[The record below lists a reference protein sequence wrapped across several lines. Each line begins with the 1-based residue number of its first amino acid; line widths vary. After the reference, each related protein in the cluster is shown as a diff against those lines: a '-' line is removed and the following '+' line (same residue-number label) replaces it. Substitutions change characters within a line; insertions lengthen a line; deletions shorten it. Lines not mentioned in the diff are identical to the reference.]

1 VACSEDK
8 SIYIIDATTDTA
20 QGPFLRPLG
29 RGQSLLDVVVTPD
42 GGTAIVSNFD
52 GNIIYFIDLTAPT
65 PAVLGSVLTTF
76 SAEDIALSPDGRW
89 ALVTDG
95 SGKDRIASIDVLNRE
110 VVQTLV
116 GPRMA
121 QAIAIAADGETV
133 LTADTDNDRVHV
145 LHLSPEDGEL
155 TYTEQHLIT
164 GDAPINV
171 AISPDGRTALVANF
185 WDDMV
190 TVLRIDGP
198 ADVVKIGEL
207 GHLPGG
213 QQSIAFS
220 PNGQEAYVVS
230 VDPDPDQLSVLDVK
244 GPGNV
249 TDSGIKIDLDT
260 RAWWCGFFGVD
271 CLAVSP
277 DGSKAYVGNPCDN
290 PNWGNPIE
298 EVTIVDLIEY
308 RVMGRIHVG
317 PYPVGVAFFNT
328 R

>member
-1 VACSEDK
+1 V
-8 SIYIIDATTDTA
+8 
-20 QGPFLRPLG
+20 
-29 RGQSLLDVVVTPD
+29 
-42 GGTAIVSNFD
+42 IV
-52 GNIIYFIDLTAPT
+52 
-65 PAVLGSVLTTF
+65 TF

-95 SGKDRIASIDVLNRE
+95 GDKDRIALIDVLNRE
-110 VVQTLV
+110 VVQTLI

-121 QAIAIAADGETV
+121 QAIAIAADGQTV

-145 LHLSPEDGEL
+145 LQLSSEDGEL
-155 TYTEQHLIT
+155 TYTGQYLIT
-164 GDAPINV
+164 GDVPINV

-185 WDDMV
+185 WDDTV

-198 ADVVKIGEL
+198 ADVVRIGEV
-207 GHLPGG
+207 GHLPGD

-220 PNGQEAYVVS
+220 PDGSKVYVVS
-230 VDPDPDQLSVLDVK
+230 INPDPDQLSVLDVN

-249 TDSGIKIDLDT
+249 TDSGVRIDLHT
-260 RAWWCGFFGVD
+260 RAWSGFYGID

-277 DGSKAYVGNPCDN
+277 DGSKAYVGNPTD
-290 PNWGNPIE
+290 WGNPIE

-308 RVMGRIHVG
+308 RVMGRIRVG